1 MASVSR
7 IFSRLLQRRS
17 FSTASV
23 SDLKSEMLAEEKHAA
38 GTTKTWKL
46 ISIFVAAPGILF
58 CVYNTVSKEMA
69 HKAHHEKAEFKG
81 YAHLRIR
88 SKPFPWGDG
97 NHTLFHNSHVNALPD
112 GYEED

>member
-38 GTTKTWKL
+38 G
-46 ISIFVAAPGILF
+46 I
-58 CVYNTVSKEMA
+58 
-69 HKAHHEKAEFKG
+69 
-81 YAHLRIR
+81 
-88 SKPFPWGDG
+88 
-97 NHTLFHNSHVNALPD
+97 
-112 GYEED
+112 